1 MDYLLSREFDA
12 QFPAMETV
20 ARSVVIVVI
29 KLILQMLA
37 RDATLSFQLSMDC
50 TIKLLNENR
59 PHGRFFGGRVLF
71 T

>member
-12 QFPAMETV
+12 QFSAMETV

-37 RDATLSFQLSMDC
+37 RDATLSFD
-50 TIKLLNENR
+50 
-59 PHGRFFGGRVLF
+59 
-71 T
+71 